1 MEISRN
7 IVKAIDALTEK
18 AGGEKV
24 DSANINEAIDNLRL
38 VYNQSAI
45 SVAEVNRLIGEYLT
59 AHPVSPQTIANTV
72 NTYLQ
77 NNPIDIS
84 SVVLATSD
92 DGNGNVT
99 LRVNTN

>member
-1 MEISRN
+1 MEDSRN

-18 AGGEKV
+18 AGGQKV
-24 DSANINEAIDNLRL
+24 DSSNIIEAVDNLRA
-38 VYNQSAI
+38 VYNNRAI
-45 SVAEVNRLIGEYLT
+45 SEAEVNRLIGEYLT
-59 AHPVSPQTIANTV
+59 AYPVSPQTIVNTV

-84 SVVLATSD
+84 QIVLATTD
-92 DGNGNVT
+92 DSNGNIT

>member
-1 MEISRN
+1 MEVSRN

-18 AGGEKV
+18 AGGQKV

-38 VYNQSAI
+38 VYKNTAI
-45 SVAEVNRLIGEYLT
+45 SVSEVNRLIGEYLI
-59 AHPVSPQTIANTV
+59 AHPVSPQTIVNTV
-72 NTYLQ
+72 NEYLQ
-77 NNPIDIS
+77 SHPIDVS
-84 SVVLATSD
+84 SLALATTD

>member
-1 MEISRN
+1 MEDSRN

-18 AGGEKV
+18 AGGQKV
-24 DSANINEAIDNLRL
+24 DSANIIEAVDNLRA
-38 VYNQSAI
+38 VYNKQAI
-45 SVAEVNRLIGEYLT
+45 SEADVNRLIGEYLT
-59 AHPVSPQTIANTV
+59 AHPVSPQTITDTV

-84 SVVLATSD
+84 TVVLATSD

-99 LRVNTN
+99 LRVNAN

>member
-1 MEISRN
+1 MEDSRN

-18 AGGEKV
+18 AGGQKV
-24 DSANINEAIDNLRL
+24 DSANIIEAIDNLRA
-38 VYNQSAI
+38 VYNNTAI
-45 SVAEVNRLIGEYLT
+45 TEEEVNRLIGDYLT
-59 AHPVSPQTIANTV
+59 AHPVSPATITNAV

-84 SVVLATSD
+84 TVVLATSD

>member
-1 MEISRN
+1 MEDSRN

-18 AGGEKV
+18 VGGQKV
-24 DSANINEAIDNLRL
+24 DSVNIIEAIDSLRL
-38 VYNQSAI
+38 VYKQSAI
-45 SVAEVNRLIGEYLT
+45 SEAEVNRLISEYLT
-59 AHPVSPQTIANTV
+59 VHPVNPQTIVNTV

-84 SVVLATSD
+84 TVVLATSD